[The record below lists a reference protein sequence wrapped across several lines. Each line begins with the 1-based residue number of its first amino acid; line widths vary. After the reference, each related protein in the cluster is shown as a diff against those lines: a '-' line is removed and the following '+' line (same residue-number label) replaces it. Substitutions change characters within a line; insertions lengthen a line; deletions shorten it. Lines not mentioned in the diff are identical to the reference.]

1 MQKPHSQRA
10 VLSCALLFGLLSLA
24 FGQAS
29 NEVAASGT
37 EAVSTVKQLA
47 ENETLGSV
55 LDLLKRG
62 GIMMIPLGLA
72 SILLLALAIE
82 RYFATRAT
90 RLVPRKFYR
99 RLQEALGPN
108 ASNIEAGIDFCHKQ
122 RSPAGRIFKST
133 LLHQRRGDAAMEKAL
148 EDAGAREVNHLRRRA
163 RGLSIIAG
171 VTPLLGLL
179 GTVTGMIGAF
189 QSAMLDEVQKAQT
202 LKMGI
207 YEALISTAVGLTIA
221 IPALLLYHYILGRI
235 DHAADRIEDTGN
247 QFLLDHADATV
258 SRGENI
264 SRQNNPHSSSSQPLS
279 SPSQPLSPPSQPL
292 SPPTEPPK
300 RG

>member
-10 VLSCALLFGLLSLA
+10 VLSCALFFGLLSLA

-29 NEVAASGT
+29 NEVAASAT
-37 EAVSTVKQLA
+37 EAVSTLDQLA

-108 ASNIEAGIDFCHKQ
+108 ANNIEAGIAFCHKQ

-247 QFLLDHADATV
+247 QFLLDHADATA
-258 SRGENI
+258 SRGENRGESI
-264 SRQNNPHSSSSQPLS
+264 SRENNPHSSSQPLS
-279 SPSQPLSPPSQPL
+279 SPSQPLSPP
-292 SPPTEPPK
+292 TESPK